1 MRLKRVRRTLF
12 FTNNICQKQ
21 KLNMKKVLLPI
32 MAVAM
37 VLFVACKG
45 EHKSASQIF
54 QEGLTAQDSTTML
67 QKCDSCMQFLSE
79 GRIDDALSML
89 VEYDDSLQQVS
100 PLSDETRAS
109 YKRKFTLFPVLKYD
123 LQYISFNT
131 EGLNDAKYEVQF
143 GPDEAGAPKTA
154 YMFNP
159 VKVDGQWYLCVKNA
173 NQAVDIM
180 NR

>member
-1 MRLKRVRRTLF
+1 
-12 FTNNICQKQ
+12 
-21 KLNMKKVLLPI
+21 MKKFLLPL
-32 MAVAM
+32 MALSM
-37 VLFVACKG
+37 ILFAACKG
-45 EHKSASQIF
+45 EQKTESQIF

-79 GRIDDALSML
+79 GKIDDALNML

-109 YKRKFTLFPVLKYD
+109 YLRKFTLFPVLKYE
-123 LQYISFNT
+123 LKYISFNT

-173 NQAVDIM
+173 NQTVDRL

>member
-1 MRLKRVRRTLF
+1 
-12 FTNNICQKQ
+12 
-21 KLNMKKVLLPI
+21 MKKVLLPI

-45 EHKSASQIF
+45 DQKSAIQIY

-89 VEYDDSLQQVS
+89 VEYDDSLKQVS

-109 YKRKFTLFPVLKYD
+109 YKRKFTLFPVLKYE
-123 LQYISFNT
+123 LKYISFT
-131 EGLNDAKYEVQF
+131 EQGLNDAKYEVQF

>member
-1 MRLKRVRRTLF
+1 
-12 FTNNICQKQ
+12 
-21 KLNMKKVLLPI
+21 MKKVLLPLLSF
-32 MAVAM
+32 AL

-45 EHKSASQIF
+45 EHKTESQIF

-79 GRIDDALSML
+79 GRIDEALAML

-109 YKRKFTLFPVLKYD
+109 YMRKFTLFPVIKYE
-123 LQYISFNT
+123 LQYMSFT
-131 EGLNDAKYEVQF
+131 SSGLNDAKYEVQF
-143 GPDEAGAPKTA
+143 GPDEAGAPKTS

-159 VKVDGQWYLCVKNA
+159 VKIEGQWYLCVKSA
-173 NQAVDIM
+173 NQSVDDM

>member
-1 MRLKRVRRTLF
+1 MKR
-12 FTNNICQKQ
+12 I
-21 KLNMKKVLLPI
+21 LLPI
-32 MAVAM
+32 MAICLVSFA
-37 VLFVACKG
+37 ACKG
-45 EHKSASQIF
+45 EHKTESQIF
-54 QEGLTAQDSTTML
+54 QEGLTAQDSTVML
-67 QKCDSCMQFLSE
+67 QKCEDCMQLLSE
-79 GRIDDALSML
+79 GKIDDALAML

-109 YKRKFTLFPVLKYD
+109 YMRKFTLFPVLKYE
-123 LQYISFNT
+123 LKYYSFT
-131 EGLNDAKYEVQF
+131 ESGLNDAKYEVQF

-173 NQAVDIM
+173 NQAVDMM